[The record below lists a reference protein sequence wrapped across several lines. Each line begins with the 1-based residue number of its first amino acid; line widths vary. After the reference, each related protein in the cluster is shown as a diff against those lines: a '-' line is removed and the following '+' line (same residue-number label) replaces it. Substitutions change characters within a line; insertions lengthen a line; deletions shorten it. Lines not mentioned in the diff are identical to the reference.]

1 MSLRERIVEIESLIK
16 KHRGYREAC
25 LNLIASENMPS
36 PLVDRLYSAELNH
49 RYGNYRGIDTEA
61 REYQGNRYIT
71 RIEGLAQNLAK
82 ELFGAE
88 HVDLRPLSGNIAGL
102 AATLA
107 TVGPGDCVLEA
118 PNGHR
123 YAKKLASSR
132 LKADLFA
139 KPLPWDGPNSNI
151 DLEKTREL
159 IRRHKPTVVTVG
171 SGIFL
176 FPQPVREIR
185 EEMDRSAPDS
195 TLIYDAAHVMG
206 LIAGKRFQDPLREGA
221 DIVVSSTHKTL
232 AGPQG
237 GMVLTND
244 RNLAE
249 RIGIAIAPLLES
261 NHHLGRLPALAAT
274 FQEWLACGEEH
285 ASSIVENAQALG
297 KELQVRGL
305 PMVGESCGI
314 TNSHTLHLIT
324 DVFGADQVV
333 ADRLETCGIIVGAVG
348 APEELGKFGLRLG
361 VQEVTRKGMTLAHA
375 PAIADCIIDA
385 MNGVN
390 PESVLKRVRN
400 IAQKFNQVR
409 FTLE

>member
-1 MSLRERIVEIESLIK
+1 MNFREKIVEIESLIK
-16 KHRGYREAC
+16 QHRDYRETC
-25 LNLIASENMPS
+25 LNLIASENQPS
-36 PLVDRLYSAELNH
+36 PLVDRLHSAELNH
-49 RYGNYRGIDTEA
+49 RYGNYRGIDIEA
-61 REYQGNRYIT
+61 RHYQGNRHIT

-107 TVGPGDCVLEA
+107 VVGPGDCVLEA

-123 YAKKLASSR
+123 YAEKLASSR
-132 LKADLFA
+132 LEADLSA
-139 KPLPWDGPNSNI
+139 KPIPWDGPNSNI
-151 DLEKTREL
+151 NLEETREL
-159 IRRHKPTVVTVG
+159 IRRLKPAVVTVG

-185 EEMDRSAPDS
+185 EEMDRSVPDS

-237 GMVLTND
+237 GIILTNN
-244 RNLAE
+244 RKLAE
-249 RIGIAIAPLLES
+249 RIGYAVSPLLES

-274 FQEWLACGEEH
+274 FQEWLAFGEEH
-285 ASSIVENAQALG
+285 ARTIIENAQALG

-305 PMVGESCGI
+305 PMVGEARGI

-324 DVFGADQVV
+324 DAFGADEAV

-361 VQEVTRKGMTLAHA
+361 VQEVTRKGMTPAHA
-375 PAIADCIIDA
+375 PAIADCIMHA
-385 MNGVN
+385 MSGVH
-390 PESVLKRVRN
+390 PESVLNRVRN
-400 IAQKFNQVR
+400 IVQKFNQVR